1 MALRHG
7 ERGSSTSVG
16 RDMAARGGEMD
27 PVTAAIVAAIVAGLA
42 RGAGNVGENLIGDA
56 YTGLKGLLRR
66 KFGGDSQV
74 AKAVDE
80 LEAQP
85 ESDAR
90 KQVLA
95 EEVKASGADRD
106 DELVQA
112 AKDLLERLQA
122 QPGGA
127 AHVQQAVGNY
137 IAQADRSGHAEV
149 RVNQPPGDQ
158 SAR

>member
-1 MALRHG
+1 M
-7 ERGSSTSVG
+7 SI
-16 RDMAARGGEMD
+16 AARRQGEAEMD

-42 RGAGNVGENLIGDA
+42 RGAGTVGEKLLGDA

-66 KFGGDSQV
+66 KFGRDSQV

-95 EEVKASGADRD
+95 EEVKISGADRD
-106 DELVQA
+106 DELLRV

-137 IAQADRSGHAEV
+137 IAQASESGHAEV
-149 RVNQPPGDQ
+149 RVNQSPPDQ
-158 SAR
+158 PSR

>member
-1 MALRHG
+1 
-7 ERGSSTSVG
+7 
-16 RDMAARGGEMD
+16 MD
-27 PVTAAIVAAIVAGLA
+27 PVTAAIVAAIAAGLA
-42 RGAGNVGENLIGDA
+42 KGVGSLGENLISDA

-66 KFGGDSQV
+66 RFGGDSGV
-74 AKAVDE
+74 ARAVDE
-80 LEAQP
+80 LEARP

-95 EEVKASGADRD
+95 EEVRASGADRD
-106 DELVQA
+106 DELLQA

-149 RVNQPPGDQ
+149 RVNQPPGDEP
-158 SAR
+158 SR

>member
-1 MALRHG
+1 
-7 ERGSSTSVG
+7 
-16 RDMAARGGEMD
+16 MD
-27 PVTAAIVAAIVAGLA
+27 PVTAAIVAAIAAGLA
-42 RGAGNVGENLIGDA
+42 RGAGNVGENLLGDA
-56 YTGLKGLLRR
+56 YSGLKGLLRR
-66 KFGGDSQV
+66 RFGGNSGV
-74 AKAVDE
+74 ARAVDE
-80 LEAQP
+80 LEARP

-90 KQVLA
+90 RQVLA

-106 DELVQA
+106 DELLQA

-158 SAR
+158 PAR